1 MRKVLYA
8 LMGFLLTFSA
18 LKADDFL
25 EEANETA
32 PAHLNHPMQDLNAIQ
47 GSFFDKNRSKM
58 SNTLNIDY
66 FQGQTYKIRL
76 RYAMATLLFF
86 SKPIS
91 DFVLGDKVGFDAKI
105 LESNDRILLIKPLQ
119 IGVDSNI
126 SVIDNEGKI
135 FSFYVFSTT
144 FTSSKHPNLQV
155 FIEDK
160 NYYSNAF
167 LKPQKENKEKEN
179 KEKENKEKENKE
191 KENKENTLENAPTN
205 NKPLKEEK
213 EETKEKEEET
223 ITIGDN
229 TNAMKIV
236 KKDIQKGYKALK
248 SSQKKWY
255 CLWACSKKSK
265 LSLMPKEIFNDKQFT
280 YFKFDKRLALSKFPV
295 VYKVVDGYDN
305 PVNTRIVGDYIIAED
320 VSAKWTLRLGKD
332 YLCIRF
338 VKRSKDE

>member
-1 MRKVLYA
+1 MRKVLCA
-8 LMGFLLTFSA
+8 LVSFLLVFSA

-32 PAHLNHPMQDLNAIQ
+32 PANLNHPMQDLNAIQ

-58 SNTLNIDY
+58 SNTLNVDY

-167 LKPQKENKEKEN
+167 MKPQ
-179 KEKENKEKENKE
+179 
-191 KENKENTLENAPTN
+191 NKENTLENAPTN

-236 KKDIQKGYKALK
+236 KKDIQKGYRALK
-248 SSQKKWY
+248 SSQRKWY
-255 CLWACSKKSK
+255 CLWICSKKSK
-265 LSLMPKEIFNDKQFT
+265 LSLMPEEIFNDKQFT
-280 YFKFDKRLALSKFPV
+280 YFKFDKKLALSKFPV
-295 VYKVVDGYDN
+295 IYKVVDGYDN

-320 VSAKWTLRLGKD
+320 VSAKWTLRSGKD

-338 VKRSKDE
+338 IKKGKDE

>member
-8 LMGFLLTFSA
+8 LMGFLLVSSA

-32 PAHLNHPMQDLNAIQ
+32 PANLNHPMQDLNAIQ

-58 SNTLNIDY
+58 SNTLNVDY

-119 IGVDSNI
+119 IGVDSNV
-126 SVIDNEGKI
+126 SVIDNEGKV

-167 LKPQKENKEKEN
+167 MKPQTQ
-179 KEKENKEKENKE
+179 
-191 KENKENTLENAPTN
+191 ENTLEKAPTN
-205 NKPLKEEK
+205 NKPLK

-223 ITIGDN
+223 ITIGDS

-236 KKDIQKGYKALK
+236 KKDIQKGYRALK
-248 SSQKKWY
+248 SSQRKWY
-255 CLWACSKKSK
+255 CLGICSKKSK
-265 LSLMPKEIFNDKQFT
+265 LSLMPEEIFNDKQFT
-280 YFKFDKRLALSKFPV
+280 YFKFDKKLAFSKFPV
-295 VYKVVDGYDN
+295 IYKVVDGYDN

-338 VKRSKDE
+338 VKRGKDE

>member
-1 MRKVLYA
+1 MRKVLCA
-8 LMGFLLTFSA
+8 LVGFLLAFSA

-32 PAHLNHPMQDLNAIQ
+32 PVNLNHPMQDLNAIQ

-58 SNTLNIDY
+58 SNTLNVDY

-126 SVIDNEGKI
+126 SVIDNEGKV

-167 LKPQKENKEKEN
+167 MKPQ
-179 KEKENKEKENKE
+179 
-191 KENKENTLENAPTN
+191 NKENILENTPTNN

-213 EETKEKEEET
+213 EETKEEET

-236 KKDIQKGYKALK
+236 KKDIQKGYRALK
-248 SSQKKWY
+248 SSQRKWY
-255 CLWACSKKSK
+255 CLGICSKKSK
-265 LSLMPKEIFNDKQFT
+265 LSLMPEEIFNDKQFT
-280 YFKFDKRLALSKFPV
+280 YFKFDKKLALSKFPV
-295 VYKVVDGYDN
+295 IYKVVDGYDN

-338 VKRSKDE
+338 VKKGKDE

>member
-8 LMGFLLTFSA
+8 LVGFLLAFSV
-18 LKADDFL
+18 LRADDFL
-25 EEANETA
+25 EEANQTA
-32 PAHLNHPMQDLNAIQ
+32 PANLNHPMQDLNAIQ

-58 SNTLNIDY
+58 SNTLNVDY

-76 RYAMATLLFF
+76 RYAMATLLLF

-119 IGVDSNI
+119 IGVDSNV

-167 LKPQKENKEKEN
+167 MKPQ
-179 KEKENKEKENKE
+179 
-191 KENKENTLENAPTN
+191 NKENTLENTPKN
-205 NKPLKEEK
+205 NRPLKEEK

-236 KKDIQKGYKALK
+236 KKDIQKGYRALK
-248 SSQKKWY
+248 SSQRKWY
-255 CLWACSKKSK
+255 CLGICSKKSK
-265 LSLMPKEIFNDKQFT
+265 LSLMPEEIFNDKQFT
-280 YFKFDKRLALSKFPV
+280 YFKFDKKLALSKFPV
-295 VYKVVDGYDN
+295 IYKVVDGYDN

-338 VKRSKDE
+338 VKKGKDE

>member
-1 MRKVLYA
+1 MRKVLCA
-8 LMGFLLTFSA
+8 LVGFLLVFSA

-25 EEANETA
+25 EEANETT
-32 PAHLNHPMQDLNAIQ
+32 PANLNHPMQDLNAIQ

-126 SVIDNEGKI
+126 SVIDNEGKV

-167 LKPQKENKEKEN
+167 MKPQIQ
-179 KEKENKEKENKE
+179 
-191 KENKENTLENAPTN
+191 ENTLENAPTN

-213 EETKEKEEET
+213 EETKEEET

-236 KKDIQKGYKALK
+236 KKDIQKGYRALK
-248 SSQKKWY
+248 SSQRKWY
-255 CLWACSKKSK
+255 CLGICSKKSK
-265 LSLMPKEIFNDKQFT
+265 LSLMPEEIFNDKQFT
-280 YFKFDKRLALSKFPV
+280 YFKFDKKLALSKFPV
-295 VYKVVDGYDN
+295 IYKVVDGYDN

-338 VKRSKDE
+338 IKKGKDE

>member
-8 LMGFLLTFSA
+8 LMGFLLAFSA

-126 SVIDNEGKI
+126 SVIDSEGKI

-160 NYYSNAF
+160 NYYTNAF
-167 LKPQKENKEKEN
+167 IKPQKENQEN
-179 KEKENKEKENKE
+179 MA
-191 KENKENTLENAPTN
+191 ENAPKDAPKN

-213 EETKEKEEET
+213 EETKTPEEEA
-223 ITIGDN
+223 IIIGDN

-248 SSQKKWY
+248 SSQRKWY

-295 VYKVVDGYDN
+295 IYKVVDGYDN

-320 VSAKWTLRLGKD
+320 VSTKWTLRLGKD

-338 VKRSKDE
+338 VKKAKDE

>member
-8 LMGFLLTFSA
+8 LMGFLLAFSA
-18 LKADDFL
+18 LIADDFL

-32 PAHLNHPMQDLNAIQ
+32 PANLNHPMQDLNAIQ

-66 FQGQTYKIRL
+66 SQGQTYKIRL

-126 SVIDNEGKI
+126 SVIDSEGKI

-167 LKPQKENKEKEN
+167 LKPQKENKE
-179 KEKENKEKENKE
+179 
-191 KENKENTLENAPTN
+191 NKENTLENAPTN
-205 NKPLKEEK
+205 NKPLKEKK

-248 SSQKKWY
+248 SSQRKWY
-255 CLWACSKKSK
+255 CLGICSKKSK
-265 LSLMPKEIFNDKQFT
+265 LSLMPEEIFNDKQFT
-280 YFKFDKRLALSKFPV
+280 YFKFDKKLALSKFPV
-295 VYKVVDGYDN
+295 IYKVVDGYDN

-338 VKRSKDE
+338 VKKGKDE

>member
-8 LMGFLLTFSA
+8 LMGFLLAFSA
-18 LKADDFL
+18 LRADDFL

-32 PAHLNHPMQDLNAIQ
+32 PANLNHPMQDLNAIQ

-66 FQGQTYKIRL
+66 FEGQTYKIRL

-167 LKPQKENKEKEN
+167 MKPQ
-179 KEKENKEKENKE
+179 
-191 KENKENTLENAPTN
+191 NKENALENAPTN
-205 NKPLKEEK
+205 NKPLKEEPLK

-229 TNAMKIV
+229 TNAMKII

-248 SSQKKWY
+248 SSQRKWY

-265 LSLMPKEIFNDKQFT
+265 PSLMPKEIFNDKQFT

-295 VYKVVDGYDN
+295 IYKVVDGYDN

-338 VKRSKDE
+338 VKKAKDE

>member
-1 MRKVLYA
+1 MHKVLCT
-8 LMGFLLTFSA
+8 LVGFLLVFSA

-32 PAHLNHPMQDLNAIQ
+32 PVNLNHPMQDLNAIQ

-126 SVIDNEGKI
+126 SVIDNEGKV

-167 LKPQKENKEKEN
+167 MKPQ
-179 KEKENKEKENKE
+179 
-191 KENKENTLENAPTN
+191 NKENTLEKAPTN

-223 ITIGDN
+223 TTIGDN

-236 KKDIQKGYKALK
+236 KKDIQRGYRALK
-248 SSQKKWY
+248 SSQRKWY
-255 CLWACSKKSK
+255 CLWICSKKSK
-265 LSLMPKEIFNDKQFT
+265 LSLMPEEIFNDKQFT
-280 YFKFDKRLALSKFPV
+280 YFKFDKKLALSKFPV
-295 VYKVVDGYDN
+295 IYKVVDGYDN

-338 VKRSKDE
+338 IKKGKDE

>member
-25 EEANETA
+25 EEANETT
-32 PAHLNHPMQDLNAIQ
+32 PANLNHPMQDLNAIQ

-160 NYYSNAF
+160 NYYTNAF
-167 LKPQKENKEKEN
+167 IKPQKENQEN
-179 KEKENKEKENKE
+179 MA
-191 KENKENTLENAPTN
+191 ENAPKDAQKN

-229 TNAMKIV
+229 TNAMKII

-248 SSQKKWY
+248 SSQRKWY

-265 LSLMPKEIFNDKQFT
+265 PSLMPKEIFNDKQFT

-295 VYKVVDGYDN
+295 IYKVVDGYDN

-338 VKRSKDE
+338 VKKGKDE

>member
-1 MRKVLYA
+1 MRKVLCT
-8 LMGFLLTFSA
+8 LVGFLLAFSA

-32 PAHLNHPMQDLNAIQ
+32 PANLNHPMQDLNAIQ

-167 LKPQKENKEKEN
+167 MKPQ
-179 KEKENKEKENKE
+179 
-191 KENKENTLENAPTN
+191 NKENTLENAPTN
-205 NKPLKEEK
+205 NKPLKEEPLKEEK

-223 ITIGDN
+223 IIIGDN

-236 KKDIQKGYKALK
+236 KKDIQKGYRALK
-248 SSQKKWY
+248 SSQRKWY
-255 CLWACSKKSK
+255 CLWICSKKSK
-265 LSLMPKEIFNDKQFT
+265 LSLMPEEIFNDKQFT
-280 YFKFDKRLALSKFPV
+280 YFKFDKKLALSKFPV
-295 VYKVVDGYDN
+295 IYKVVDGYDN

-338 VKRSKDE
+338 IKRGKDE

>member
-8 LMGFLLTFSA
+8 LMGFLLAFSV

-32 PAHLNHPMQDLNAIQ
+32 PANLNHPMQDLNAIQ

-126 SVIDNEGKI
+126 SVIDSEGKI

-167 LKPQKENKEKEN
+167 LKPQKENKE
-179 KEKENKEKENKE
+179 
-191 KENKENTLENAPTN
+191 NKENTLENAPTN
-205 NKPLKEEK
+205 NKPLKEEPLKEEK

-229 TNAMKIV
+229 TNAMKII

-248 SSQKKWY
+248 SSQRKWY

-295 VYKVVDGYDN
+295 IYKVVDGYDN

-320 VSAKWTLRLGKD
+320 VSTKWTLRLGKD

-338 VKRSKDE
+338 VKKAKDE

>member
-1 MRKVLYA
+1 MRKVLWGFV
-8 LMGFLLTFSA
+8 GFLLVFGA

-160 NYYSNAF
+160 NYYTNAF
-167 LKPQKENKEKEN
+167 IKPQKENQEKEN
-179 KEKENKEKENKE
+179 KED
-191 KENKENTLENAPTN
+191 TLENAPTN

-229 TNAMKIV
+229 TNAMKII

-248 SSQKKWY
+248 SSQRKWY

-295 VYKVVDGYDN
+295 IYKVVDGYDN

-338 VKRSKDE
+338 IKRSKGE

>member
-8 LMGFLLTFSA
+8 LMGFLLAFSA

-167 LKPQKENKEKEN
+167 MKPQ
-179 KEKENKEKENKE
+179 
-191 KENKENTLENAPTN
+191 NKENALENALENAPTN

-236 KKDIQKGYKALK
+236 KKDIQRGYRALK
-248 SSQKKWY
+248 SSQRKWY
-255 CLWACSKKSK
+255 CLGICSKKSK
-265 LSLMPKEIFNDKQFT
+265 PSLMPKEIFNDKQFT
-280 YFKFDKRLALSKFPV
+280 YFKFDKKLALSKFPV
-295 VYKVVDGYDN
+295 IYKVVDGYDN

-338 VKRSKDE
+338 VKKGKDE

>member
-1 MRKVLYA
+1 MRKVLCT
-8 LMGFLLTFSA
+8 LVGFLLVFSA

-32 PAHLNHPMQDLNAIQ
+32 PANLNHPMQDLNAIQ

-126 SVIDNEGKI
+126 SVIDNEGKV

-167 LKPQKENKEKEN
+167 MKPQ
-179 KEKENKEKENKE
+179 
-191 KENKENTLENAPTN
+191 NKENTFENAPTN
-205 NKPLKEEK
+205 NKPLKEEPLK
-213 EETKEKEEET
+213 EEREETKEKEEET

-236 KKDIQKGYKALK
+236 KKDIQKGYRALK
-248 SSQKKWY
+248 SSQRKWY
-255 CLWACSKKSK
+255 CLGICSKKSK
-265 LSLMPKEIFNDKQFT
+265 PSLMPEEIFNDKQFT
-280 YFKFDKRLALSKFPV
+280 YFKFDKKLALSKFPV
-295 VYKVVDGYDN
+295 IYKVVDGYDN

-338 VKRSKDE
+338 VKKGKDE

>member
-8 LMGFLLTFSA
+8 LMGFLLVFSA

-32 PAHLNHPMQDLNAIQ
+32 PANLNHPMQDLNAIQ

-126 SVIDNEGKI
+126 SVIDSEGKI

-167 LKPQKENKEKEN
+167 LKPQKENKE
-179 KEKENKEKENKE
+179 
-191 KENKENTLENAPTN
+191 NKENTLENAPTN
-205 NKPLKEEK
+205 NKPLKEE
-213 EETKEKEEET
+213 TKEKEEET
-223 ITIGDN
+223 ITIGNN

-248 SSQKKWY
+248 SSQRKWY

-295 VYKVVDGYDN
+295 IYKVVDGYDN

-338 VKRSKDE
+338 VKRSKGE

>member
-8 LMGFLLTFSA
+8 LVGFLLVFSV

-32 PAHLNHPMQDLNAIQ
+32 PTNLNHPMQDLNAIQ

-58 SNTLNIDY
+58 SNTLNVDY

-167 LKPQKENKEKEN
+167 MKPQ
-179 KEKENKEKENKE
+179 
-191 KENKENTLENAPTN
+191 NKENALENAPTN
-205 NKPLKEEK
+205 NKPLKEEPLKEEK

-223 ITIGDN
+223 IIIGDN

-236 KKDIQKGYKALK
+236 KKDIQKGYRALK
-248 SSQKKWY
+248 SSQRKWY
-255 CLWACSKKSK
+255 CLGICSKKSK
-265 LSLMPKEIFNDKQFT
+265 LSLMPEEIFNDKQFT
-280 YFKFDKRLALSKFPV
+280 YFKFDKKLALSKFPV
-295 VYKVVDGYDN
+295 IYKVVDGYDN

-338 VKRSKDE
+338 IKKGKDE

>member
-8 LMGFLLTFSA
+8 LMGFLLTFSV

-32 PAHLNHPMQDLNAIQ
+32 QAHLNHPMQDLNAIQ

-126 SVIDNEGKI
+126 SVIDSEGKI

-167 LKPQKENKEKEN
+167 MKPQNKENAL
-179 KEKENKEKENKE
+179 
-191 KENKENTLENAPTN
+191 ENTLENTPTN
-205 NKPLKEEK
+205 NKPLKEEPLKEEK

-223 ITIGDN
+223 IIIGDN

-236 KKDIQKGYKALK
+236 KKDIQKGYRALK
-248 SSQKKWY
+248 SSQRKWY
-255 CLWACSKKSK
+255 CLGICSKKSK
-265 LSLMPKEIFNDKQFT
+265 LSLMPEEIFNDKQFT
-280 YFKFDKRLALSKFPV
+280 YFKFDKKLALSKFPV
-295 VYKVVDGYDN
+295 IYKVVDGYDN

-338 VKRSKDE
+338 VKRSKGE

>member
-1 MRKVLYA
+1 MRKVLWI
-8 LMGFLLTFSA
+8 LMGFLLAFSA

-126 SVIDNEGKI
+126 SVIDSEGKI

-160 NYYSNAF
+160 NYYTNAF
-167 LKPQKENKEKEN
+167 IKPQKENQEN
-179 KEKENKEKENKE
+179 M
-191 KENKENTLENAPTN
+191 TENAPKDAQKN
-205 NKPLKEEK
+205 NKPLKEE
-213 EETKEKEEET
+213 TKTPEEEA
-223 ITIGDN
+223 IIIGDN
-229 TNAMKIV
+229 TNAMKII

-248 SSQKKWY
+248 SSQRKWY

-265 LSLMPKEIFNDKQFT
+265 LSLMPEEIFNDKQFT

-295 VYKVVDGYDN
+295 IYKVVDGYDN

-338 VKRSKDE
+338 VKRSKGE

>member
-8 LMGFLLTFSA
+8 LVGFLLVFSA

-32 PAHLNHPMQDLNAIQ
+32 PANLNHPMQDLNAIQ

-58 SNTLNIDY
+58 SNTLNVDY

-126 SVIDNEGKI
+126 SVIDNEGKV

-167 LKPQKENKEKEN
+167 MKPQ
-179 KEKENKEKENKE
+179 
-191 KENKENTLENAPTN
+191 NKENTLEKAPTN
-205 NKPLKEEK
+205 NKPLKEK
-213 EETKEKEEET
+213 EEAKEEET

-236 KKDIQKGYKALK
+236 KKDIQKGYRALK
-248 SSQKKWY
+248 SSQRKWY
-255 CLWACSKKSK
+255 CLGICSKKSK
-265 LSLMPKEIFNDKQFT
+265 LSLMPEEIFNDKQFT
-280 YFKFDKRLALSKFPV
+280 YFKFDKKLALSKFPV
-295 VYKVVDGYDN
+295 IYKVVDGYDN

-338 VKRSKDE
+338 IKKGKDE

>member
-1 MRKVLYA
+1 MRKVLCT
-8 LMGFLLTFSA
+8 LVGFLLVFSA

-32 PAHLNHPMQDLNAIQ
+32 PANLNHPMQDLNAIQ

-58 SNTLNIDY
+58 SNTLNVDY

-126 SVIDNEGKI
+126 SVIDNEGKV

-167 LKPQKENKEKEN
+167 MKPQIQ
-179 KEKENKEKENKE
+179 
-191 KENKENTLENAPTN
+191 ENTLENAPTN

-213 EETKEKEEET
+213 EEKEETKEEET

-236 KKDIQKGYKALK
+236 KKDIQKGYRALK
-248 SSQKKWY
+248 SSQRKWY
-255 CLWACSKKSK
+255 CLWICSKKSK
-265 LSLMPKEIFNDKQFT
+265 LSLMPEEIFNDKQFT
-280 YFKFDKRLALSKFPV
+280 YFKFDKKLALSKFPV
-295 VYKVVDGYDN
+295 IYKVVDGYDN

-338 VKRSKDE
+338 IKKGKDE

>member
-8 LMGFLLTFSA
+8 LVGFLLAFSA

-32 PAHLNHPMQDLNAIQ
+32 PANLNHPMQDLNAIQ

-58 SNTLNIDY
+58 SNTLNVDY

-167 LKPQKENKEKEN
+167 MKPQIQK
-179 KEKENKEKENKE
+179 
-191 KENKENTLENAPTN
+191 NTLEKAPTN

-223 ITIGDN
+223 IIIGDS

-236 KKDIQKGYKALK
+236 KKDIQKGYRALK
-248 SSQKKWY
+248 SSQRKWY
-255 CLWACSKKSK
+255 CLWICSKKSK
-265 LSLMPKEIFNDKQFT
+265 LSLMPEEIFNDKQFT
-280 YFKFDKRLALSKFPV
+280 YFKFDKKLALSKFPV
-295 VYKVVDGYDN
+295 IYKVVDGYDN

-338 VKRSKDE
+338 VKKGKDE

>member
-8 LMGFLLTFSA
+8 LVGFLLAFSA

-32 PAHLNHPMQDLNAIQ
+32 PTNLNHPMQDLNAIQ

-167 LKPQKENKEKEN
+167 MKPQ
-179 KEKENKEKENKE
+179 
-191 KENKENTLENAPTN
+191 NKENALENTPTNN

-213 EETKEKEEET
+213 EETKEEET

-236 KKDIQKGYKALK
+236 KKDIQRGYRALK
-248 SSQKKWY
+248 SSQRKWY
-255 CLWACSKKSK
+255 CLGICSKKSK
-265 LSLMPKEIFNDKQFT
+265 LSLMPEEIFNDKQFT
-280 YFKFDKRLALSKFPV
+280 YFKFDKKLALSKFPV
-295 VYKVVDGYDN
+295 IYKVVDGYDN

-320 VSAKWTLRLGKD
+320 VSAKWTLRSGKD

-338 VKRSKDE
+338 IKKGKDE

>member
-8 LMGFLLTFSA
+8 LVGFLLAFSA

-32 PAHLNHPMQDLNAIQ
+32 PTNLNHPMQDLNAIQ

-58 SNTLNIDY
+58 SNTLNVDY

-126 SVIDNEGKI
+126 SVIDSEGKI

-167 LKPQKENKEKEN
+167 MKPQ
-179 KEKENKEKENKE
+179 
-191 KENKENTLENAPTN
+191 NKENTLEKAPTN

-213 EETKEKEEET
+213 EEIKEKEEET
-223 ITIGDN
+223 ITIGDS

-236 KKDIQKGYKALK
+236 KKDIQKGYRALK
-248 SSQKKWY
+248 SSQRKWY
-255 CLWACSKKSK
+255 CLGICSKKSK
-265 LSLMPKEIFNDKQFT
+265 LSLMPEEIFNDKQFT
-280 YFKFDKRLALSKFPV
+280 YFKFDKKLALSKFPV
-295 VYKVVDGYDN
+295 IYKVVDGYDN

-338 VKRSKDE
+338 IKKGKDE

>member
-1 MRKVLYA
+1 MRKVLCA
-8 LMGFLLTFSA
+8 LVGFLLAFSA

-32 PAHLNHPMQDLNAIQ
+32 PANLNHPMQDLNAIQ

-126 SVIDNEGKI
+126 SVIDNEGKV

-167 LKPQKENKEKEN
+167 MKPQIQ
-179 KEKENKEKENKE
+179 
-191 KENKENTLENAPTN
+191 ENTFEKAPTN

-213 EETKEKEEET
+213 EETKEEET

-236 KKDIQKGYKALK
+236 KKDIQKGYRALK
-248 SSQKKWY
+248 SSQRKWY
-255 CLWACSKKSK
+255 CLGICSKKSK
-265 LSLMPKEIFNDKQFT
+265 LSLMPEEIFNDKQFT
-280 YFKFDKRLALSKFPV
+280 YFKFDKKLALSKFPV
-295 VYKVVDGYDN
+295 IYKVVDGYDN

-338 VKRSKDE
+338 VKKGKDE

>member
-8 LMGFLLTFSA
+8 LMGFLLAFSA

-25 EEANETA
+25 EEVNETA

-86 SKPIS
+86 SKSIS

-126 SVIDNEGKI
+126 SVIDSEGKI

-167 LKPQKENKEKEN
+167 LKPQ
-179 KEKENKEKENKE
+179 KENKE

-248 SSQKKWY
+248 SSQRKWY
-255 CLWACSKKSK
+255 CLGICSKKSK

-295 VYKVVDGYDN
+295 IYKVVDGYDN

-320 VSAKWTLRLGKD
+320 VSTKWTLRLGKD

-338 VKRSKDE
+338 VKKAKDE

>member
-1 MRKVLYA
+1 MRKVLCT
-8 LMGFLLTFSA
+8 LVGFLLVSSA

-32 PAHLNHPMQDLNAIQ
+32 PANLNHPMQDLNAIQ

-58 SNTLNIDY
+58 SNTLNVDY

-167 LKPQKENKEKEN
+167 MKPQ
-179 KEKENKEKENKE
+179 
-191 KENKENTLENAPTN
+191 NKENTLEKALTNN

-213 EETKEKEEET
+213 EETKEEET

-236 KKDIQKGYKALK
+236 KKDIQKGYRALK
-248 SSQKKWY
+248 SSQRKWY
-255 CLWACSKKSK
+255 CLGICSKKSK
-265 LSLMPKEIFNDKQFT
+265 LSLMPEEIFNDKQFT
-280 YFKFDKRLALSKFPV
+280 YFKFDKKLALSKFPV
-295 VYKVVDGYDN
+295 IYKVVDGYDN

-338 VKRSKDE
+338 IKKGKDE

>member
-8 LMGFLLTFSA
+8 LMGFLLAFSA

-126 SVIDNEGKI
+126 SVIDSEGKI

-167 LKPQKENKEKEN
+167 MKPQN
-179 KEKENKEKENKE
+179 
-191 KENKENTLENAPTN
+191 KENKENTFENAPIN

-213 EETKEKEEET
+213 EETKEEET
-223 ITIGDN
+223 ITIGDS

-236 KKDIQKGYKALK
+236 KKDIQKGYRALK
-248 SSQKKWY
+248 SSQRKWY
-255 CLWACSKKSK
+255 CLGICSKKSK
-265 LSLMPKEIFNDKQFT
+265 PSLMPEEIFNDKQFT
-280 YFKFDKRLALSKFPV
+280 YFKFDKKLALSKFPV
-295 VYKVVDGYDN
+295 IYKVVDGYDN

-320 VSAKWTLRLGKD
+320 VSTKWTLRLGKD

-338 VKRSKDE
+338 VKKAKDE

>member
-8 LMGFLLTFSA
+8 LMGFLLAFSV
-18 LKADDFL
+18 LRADDFL

-167 LKPQKENKEKEN
+167 MKPQ
-179 KEKENKEKENKE
+179 
-191 KENKENTLENAPTN
+191 NKENTLENAPTN
-205 NKPLKEEK
+205 DNKPLKEEPLK

-236 KKDIQKGYKALK
+236 KKDIQKGYRALK
-248 SSQKKWY
+248 SSQRKWY
-255 CLWACSKKSK
+255 CLGICSKRSK
-265 LSLMPKEIFNDKQFT
+265 LSLMPEEIFNDKQFT
-280 YFKFDKRLALSKFPV
+280 YFKFDKKLALSKFPV
-295 VYKVVDGYDN
+295 IYKVVDGYDN

-338 VKRSKDE
+338 VKRGKDE

>member
-1 MRKVLYA
+1 MRKILYA
-8 LMGFLLTFSA
+8 LMGFLLAFSV

-126 SVIDNEGKI
+126 SVIDSEGKI

-167 LKPQKENKEKEN
+167 LKPQ
-179 KEKENKEKENKE
+179 
-191 KENKENTLENAPTN
+191 NKENTLENAPTN

-248 SSQKKWY
+248 SSQRKWY
-255 CLWACSKKSK
+255 CLGICSKKSK

-280 YFKFDKRLALSKFPV
+280 YFKFDKKLALSKFPV
-295 VYKVVDGYDN
+295 IYKVVDGYDN

-338 VKRSKDE
+338 VKKAKDE

>member
-8 LMGFLLTFSA
+8 LVGFLLAFSA

-32 PAHLNHPMQDLNAIQ
+32 PANLNHPMQDLNAIQ

-167 LKPQKENKEKEN
+167 MKPQ
-179 KEKENKEKENKE
+179 
-191 KENKENTLENAPTN
+191 NKENTLENTPKNN

-213 EETKEKEEET
+213 KETKEEEET

-236 KKDIQKGYKALK
+236 KKDIQKGYRALK
-248 SSQKKWY
+248 SSQRKWY
-255 CLWACSKKSK
+255 CLWICSKKSK
-265 LSLMPKEIFNDKQFT
+265 LSLMPEEIFNDKQFT
-280 YFKFDKRLALSKFPV
+280 YFKFDKKLALSKFPV
-295 VYKVVDGYDN
+295 IYKVVDGYDN

-338 VKRSKDE
+338 IKKGKDE

>member
-1 MRKVLYA
+1 
-8 LMGFLLTFSA
+8 MGFLLAFSA

-167 LKPQKENKEKEN
+167 MKPQ
-179 KEKENKEKENKE
+179 
-191 KENKENTLENAPTN
+191 NKENALENALENAPTN
-205 NKPLKEEK
+205 NKPLKEEPLKEEK

-223 ITIGDN
+223 IIIGDN

-236 KKDIQKGYKALK
+236 KKDIQKGYRALK
-248 SSQKKWY
+248 SSQRKWY
-255 CLWACSKKSK
+255 CLGICSKKSK
-265 LSLMPKEIFNDKQFT
+265 PSLMPKEIFNDKQFT
-280 YFKFDKRLALSKFPV
+280 YFKFDKKLALSKFPV
-295 VYKVVDGYDN
+295 IYKVVDGYDN

-338 VKRSKDE
+338 VKKGKDE

>member
-8 LMGFLLTFSA
+8 LVGFLLVSSA

-32 PAHLNHPMQDLNAIQ
+32 PANLNHPMQDLNAIQ

-167 LKPQKENKEKEN
+167 MKPQ
-179 KEKENKEKENKE
+179 
-191 KENKENTLENAPTN
+191 NKENTFEKALTN
-205 NKPLKEEK
+205 NKLLKEEK
-213 EETKEKEEET
+213 EETKEEET

-236 KKDIQKGYKALK
+236 KKDIQKGYRALK
-248 SSQKKWY
+248 SSQRKWY
-255 CLWACSKKSK
+255 CLGICSKKSK
-265 LSLMPKEIFNDKQFT
+265 LSLMPEEIFNDKQFT
-280 YFKFDKRLALSKFPV
+280 YFKFDKKLALSKFPV
-295 VYKVVDGYDN
+295 IYKVVDGYDN

-338 VKRSKDE
+338 IKKGKDE

>member
-8 LMGFLLTFSA
+8 LVGFLLAFSA

-32 PAHLNHPMQDLNAIQ
+32 PANLNHPMQDLNAIQ

-167 LKPQKENKEKEN
+167 MKPQ
-179 KEKENKEKENKE
+179 
-191 KENKENTLENAPTN
+191 NKENTLENALENTPKN

-213 EETKEKEEET
+213 EETKEEET

-236 KKDIQKGYKALK
+236 KKDIQKGYRALK
-248 SSQKKWY
+248 SSQRKWY
-255 CLWACSKKSK
+255 CLGICSKKSK
-265 LSLMPKEIFNDKQFT
+265 LSLMPEEIFNDKQFT
-280 YFKFDKRLALSKFPV
+280 YFKFDKKLALSKFPV
-295 VYKVVDGYDN
+295 IYKVVDGYDN

-338 VKRSKDE
+338 IKKGKDE

>member
-8 LMGFLLTFSA
+8 LVGFLLVFSA

-32 PAHLNHPMQDLNAIQ
+32 PANLNHPMQDLNAIQ

-126 SVIDNEGKI
+126 SVIDNEGKV

-167 LKPQKENKEKEN
+167 MKPQ
-179 KEKENKEKENKE
+179 
-191 KENKENTLENAPTN
+191 NKENTLENTPTNN

-213 EETKEKEEET
+213 EETKEEET

-236 KKDIQKGYKALK
+236 KKDIQKGYRALK
-248 SSQKKWY
+248 SSQRKWY
-255 CLWACSKKSK
+255 CLWICSKKSK
-265 LSLMPKEIFNDKQFT
+265 LSLMPEEIFNDKQFT
-280 YFKFDKRLALSKFPV
+280 YFKFDKKLALSKFPV
-295 VYKVVDGYDN
+295 IYKVVDGYDN

-338 VKRSKDE
+338 IKKGKDE

>member
-1 MRKVLYA
+1 MRKVLCT
-8 LMGFLLTFSA
+8 LVGFLLVSSA

-32 PAHLNHPMQDLNAIQ
+32 PTNLNHPMQDLNAIQ

-58 SNTLNIDY
+58 SNTLNVDY

-126 SVIDNEGKI
+126 SVIDNEGKV

-167 LKPQKENKEKEN
+167 MKPQ
-179 KEKENKEKENKE
+179 
-191 KENKENTLENAPTN
+191 NKENTLEKALTN

-213 EETKEKEEET
+213 EETKEEET

-236 KKDIQKGYKALK
+236 KKDIQKGYRALK
-248 SSQKKWY
+248 SSQRKWY
-255 CLWACSKKSK
+255 CLGICSKKSK
-265 LSLMPKEIFNDKQFT
+265 LSLMPEEIFNDKQFT
-280 YFKFDKRLALSKFPV
+280 YFKFDKKLALSKFPV
-295 VYKVVDGYDN
+295 IYKVVDGYDN

-338 VKRSKDE
+338 IKKGKDE

>member
-8 LMGFLLTFSA
+8 LMGFLLAFSA
-18 LKADDFL
+18 LEADDFL

-126 SVIDNEGKI
+126 SVIDSEGKI

-167 LKPQKENKEKEN
+167 LKPQKENKE
-179 KEKENKEKENKE
+179 
-191 KENKENTLENAPTN
+191 NKENTLENAPTN
-205 NKPLKEEK
+205 NKPLKEKK

-229 TNAMKIV
+229 TNAMKII
-236 KKDIQKGYKALK
+236 KKDIQKGYRALK
-248 SSQKKWY
+248 SSQRKWY
-255 CLWACSKKSK
+255 CLGICSKKSK

-280 YFKFDKRLALSKFPV
+280 YFKFDKKLALSKFPV
-295 VYKVVDGYDN
+295 IYKVVDGYDN

-320 VSAKWTLRLGKD
+320 VSTKWTLRLGKD

-338 VKRSKDE
+338 IKRAKDE

>member
-1 MRKVLYA
+1 MRKVLCA
-8 LMGFLLTFSA
+8 LVGFLLVFSA

-25 EEANETA
+25 EEANETV
-32 PAHLNHPMQDLNAIQ
+32 PVNLNHPMQDLNAIQ

-58 SNTLNIDY
+58 SNTLNVDY

-167 LKPQKENKEKEN
+167 MKPQ
-179 KEKENKEKENKE
+179 
-191 KENKENTLENAPTN
+191 NKENALENIPTN

-213 EETKEKEEET
+213 EETKEEET
-223 ITIGDN
+223 IIIGDN
-229 TNAMKIV
+229 TNSMKIV
-236 KKDIQKGYKALK
+236 KKDIQKGYRVLK
-248 SSQKKWY
+248 SSQRKWY
-255 CLWACSKKSK
+255 CLGICSKKSK
-265 LSLMPKEIFNDKQFT
+265 LSLMPEEIFNDKQFT
-280 YFKFDKRLALSKFPV
+280 YFKFDKKLALSKFPV
-295 VYKVVDGYDN
+295 IYKVVDGYDN

-338 VKRSKDE
+338 VKKGKDE

>member
-1 MRKVLYA
+1 MRKVLCA
-8 LMGFLLTFSA
+8 LVGFLLAFSA

-32 PAHLNHPMQDLNAIQ
+32 PTNLNHPMQDLNAIQ

-58 SNTLNIDY
+58 SNTLNVDY

-105 LESNDRILLIKPLQ
+105 LESNERILLIKPLQ

-126 SVIDNEGKI
+126 SVIDNEGKV

-167 LKPQKENKEKEN
+167 MKPQ
-179 KEKENKEKENKE
+179 
-191 KENKENTLENAPTN
+191 NKENTLENAPTN
-205 NKPLKEEK
+205 NNKPLKEEK
-213 EETKEKEEET
+213 EETKEEET

-236 KKDIQKGYKALK
+236 KKDIQRGYRALK
-248 SSQKKWY
+248 SSQRKWY
-255 CLWACSKKSK
+255 CLGICSKKSK
-265 LSLMPKEIFNDKQFT
+265 LSLMPEEIFNDKQFT
-280 YFKFDKRLALSKFPV
+280 YFKFDKKLALSKFPV
-295 VYKVVDGYDN
+295 IYKVVDGYDN

-338 VKRSKDE
+338 IKKGKDE